1 MTLDINPFM
10 LVGILSVYIR
20 QAMDLEI
27 GAADEL
33 ADEELKHP
41 YNPGQVV
48 SPYAI
53 LYIND
58 SKVYQTRAKLRNP
71 CPVSHLLRQTF
82 KPTG

>member
-1 MTLDINPFM
+1 MCK
-10 LVGILSVYIR
+10 GILSINIR

-27 GAADEL
+27 GATDEL

-41 YNPGQVV
+41 YNPDQVV

-71 CPVSHLLRQTF
+71 CPVSILQYNPSYLYNANT
-82 KPTG
+82 PI